1 MTNTPR
7 IEFWFEFASTY
18 SYPAAIRIESLAR
31 RHSIPVDWRVCLL
44 GPIFKDVGWDD
55 SPFNL
60 YPAKGRYMWRDM
72 ERVCNV
78 NGIPFNR
85 PSAFPRNGLVAS
97 RIACRYSDEPWLPQ
111 FVKSVYTANFARD
124 LDIAATETIEECLA
138 GCVDDPGEIIE
149 DAQSS
154 ESKIA
159 LRARTEEARDR
170 GIFGAPTFFVGGE
183 MYWGNDRLEMALSSV
198 AAN

>member
-18 SYPAAIRIESLAR
+18 SYPAAMRIESLALK
-31 RHSIPVDWRVCLL
+31 HGIPVDWRVFLL

-60 YPAKGRYMWRDM
+60 CPAKGRYMWQDM
-72 ERVCNV
+72 ERVCKDL
-78 NGIPFNR
+78 GIPLNR
-85 PSAFPRNGLVAS
+85 PSAFPRNGLLAS

-124 LDIAATETIEECLA
+124 LDIAATKTLEECLA
-138 GCVDDPGEIIE
+138 GCVDDPKRIIE

-154 ESKIA
+154 QSKKA
-159 LRARTEEARDR
+159 LRAQTEEAKDR

-183 MYWGNDRLEMALSSV
+183 MYWGNDRLEMALSFP
-198 AAN
+198 

>member
-1 MTNTPR
+1 MTQMPR

-18 SYPAAIRIESLAR
+18 SYPAAMRIESLAEAHGIR
-31 RHSIPVDWRVCLL
+31 VDWRVFLL
-44 GPIFKDVGWDD
+44 GPIFKDVGWND

-72 ERVCNV
+72 ERECKAL
-78 NGIPFNR
+78 GIPFGR
-85 PSAFPRNGLVAS
+85 PSAFPRNGLPAS
-97 RIACRYSDEPWLPQ
+97 RIACRNSDEPWMPK

-138 GCVDDPGEIIE
+138 GCVDDPEKIIL

-154 ESKIA
+154 RSKQA
-159 LRARTEEARDR
+159 LRVRTEEARDR
-170 GIFGAPTFFVGGE
+170 GVFGAPTFFVGGE

-198 AAN
+198 AGD